1 VARLPLAG
9 TVRVV
14 RDGRS
19 VFAGSRALHR
29 TEPPS
34 RRTGR
39 RSLRLALEQC
49 AGASDWQRRRAG
61 QGCPVAGDDSRL
73 AGVSQQ
79 RAAGSGT
86 TGHSASF
93 AYWPAFGR
101 RGVPVSPGGHAR
113 PRAAAQEAGSEIEQ
127 SPQLSHVSPSLEAG
141 KSIDGT
147 LAALE
152 AKLTNV

>member
-1 VARLPLAG
+1 
-9 TVRVV
+9 
-14 RDGRS
+14 
-19 VFAGSRALHR
+19 R

-127 SPQLSHVSPSLEAG
+127 SPQLSHVSPELPTAISASEPILPNALIAVNRTFLFLSLVN
-141 KSIDGT
+141 SIRMG
-147 LAALE
+147 
-152 AKLTNV
+152 